1 MVGRVTVIP
10 CGPAVN
16 KSERTAIERLKAGLI
31 GPGGDDVWVL
41 LTNLTLSTT
50 HRLQSD
56 EIDIVAIGPP
66 GVRVIEVKH
75 WTASWV
81 RKHGD
86 RVAQEADRVTAKA
99 KKVGTMLRAQM
110 EQLPHVAGVFL
121 VTEAAS
127 RVERLPEVV
136 RGVRFHTFRTWRGAV
151 GADASVLTAQQ
162 IRAAASLLEP
172 RSAVA
177 LDGELRRL
185 GGYARLELQTVP
197 TERFHRVYRGIH
209 ATRQERVELHLYDLS
224 ASDESN
230 AEHRA
235 RREFDALQRLRRY
248 SWASTIVDSFQDAP
262 GYPGEMKFFT
272 VADPAAPSIEE
283 RAEDDSWSLEARVG
297 FARDAV
303 RAMNELHAA
312 SADEEPI
319 VHRNLTPRTVL
330 VRYDNTPILTGFEYA
345 RIPTE
350 VTVAS
355 AGSNA
360 EWDASVSPEVRSQ
373 GRAAADRRS
382 DVYSLCASLRV
393 LFAGGEDSHAVTR
406 LLSDGTAPEPSA
418 RAELPELDRALSALL
433 GESVPP
439 PPPPSAR
446 FWTEDQVVRFAGSDY
461 RIVARL
467 GSGGVGTTFKVVE
480 IDRGT
485 KEDLGTYVAKVVHDR
500 AAGERVLRA
509 HRLVRSHLHRSSGLS
524 MVYQVASQWRDNGFA
539 ALLTW
544 IEGDSL
550 DGFAGLLRELAEDS
564 QEASDEAL
572 ALRWSRAACA
582 ALGELHRNGL
592 VHGDVSPRNLILS
605 GADVVLTDYDCVT
618 RIDQP
623 PVTPGTVPYCSPS
636 CQEGLPAAPSD
647 DLYALAASIFFVLF
661 AREPFQYQGVR
672 AKERGLNWEGI
683 PREQY
688 PVLAE
693 FLDKATAHDRSQRYA
708 AAAEALS
715 ALDSAPGEGTAVS
728 REQDGTPQ
736 ETEPSEPPERHENE
750 VEWLKSLLQSY
761 PGSRWGNRETRGL
774 DTDFAAGTYVETAL
788 ERTLYDDLRERRVS
802 LVVLCGNAGDGKTAI
817 LQRLAKR
824 LGLGD
829 HRSATRIVNGQTDDG
844 LTVRMNLDGSAA
856 WEGRSAHQLLDEI
869 LEPFQH
875 GRPGEDCAHLLAIN
889 DGRLLEWIEDA
900 ERGHDGRTP
909 LTRALADFLED
920 RGKPD
925 SHVRFVNLNQR
936 SLVGGIAEDGTSI
949 DTSFLNDLVDRLYG
963 GERAAATWAPCRT
976 CSAQD
981 RCGVFRAA
989 RSFGPGGL
997 ADDDVRT
1004 VARQRLFE
1012 ALQAVHLRGETHVT
1026 VRELRAA
1033 LVYILFGLQYC
1044 SDYHSAGQDDAGQ
1057 DDAGQDDAG
1066 QDDAWPYWDRAFD
1079 AGSPGRQGDVLREL
1093 IRFDPALDA
1102 HPHIDRVLLHPPE
1115 DAGDSGA
1122 PRRSDAPQHH
1132 GERHAQLASE
1142 RRRAYFEWTAE
1153 EIARVA
1159 GDPEALGLAQGR
1171 HLREF
1176 RAVAI
1181 ADDAARGK
1189 LARRLCGGISRLEAL
1204 PPQALGVRDAVPLR
1218 ITPRTPIETALWVEK
1233 SPAAF
1238 RLEPEVPASCDLDR
1252 LHRQAVLI
1260 YRYRDGRE
1268 EPLRLGYDL
1277 FSLLLEMEEGYQLGD
1292 VATDDTFAQLAIFVQ
1307 RLVREDERRM
1317 MAWNPMRE
1325 DTIYELS
1332 ADLDDGAAG
1341 GPRQLL
1347 RIDLRTKDSAD
1358 AE

>member
-1 MVGRVTVIP
+1 MDRVTVIP

-16 KSERTAIERLKAGLI
+16 ESERRAIKHLKAGLI
-31 GPGGDDVWVL
+31 GPGRDDTWIL

-81 RKHGD
+81 RKHDD

-99 KKVGTMLRAQM
+99 KKVGTMLRAKM
-110 EQLPHVAGVFL
+110 EHLPHVAGVFL
-121 VTEAAS
+121 VTEVPS
-127 RVERLPEVV
+127 KVERLPDEIV
-136 RGVRFHTFRTWRGAV
+136 RGVRFHTFKTWQGAV
-151 GADASVLTAQQ
+151 GADSSEVLTPQQ
-162 IRAAASLLEP
+162 IRTAASLLEP

-185 GGYARLELQTVP
+185 GGYARLELQTDP
-197 TERFHRVYRGIH
+197 ADRFHRIYRGTH
-209 ATRQERVELHLYDLS
+209 ATRQDRVVLHLYDLS
-224 ASDESN
+224 DLSAGDDSN

-235 RREFDALQRLRRY
+235 RREFEVLHRLQQY
-248 SWASTIVDSFQDAP
+248 SWAPRIVDSFQDAP
-262 GYPGEMKFFT
+262 GYLEEMKFFT
-272 VADPAAPSIEE
+272 VADPAAPSIVE
-283 RAEDDSWSLEARVG
+283 RAEDDSWTSQARVS

-303 RAMNELHAA
+303 RAVRELHAA
-312 SADEEPI
+312 SADSEPM
-319 VHRNLTPRTVL
+319 VHRNLTPQTVL
-330 VRYDNTPILTGFEYA
+330 VRSDNSPILTGFEYA

-350 VTVAS
+350 VTVAA
-355 AGSNA
+355 AGSSA
-360 EWDASVSPEVRSQ
+360 AWDASVAPEVRSQ
-373 GRAAADRRS
+373 GRGAADHRS
-382 DVYSLCASLRV
+382 DVYSLCSSLRA
-393 LFAGGEDSHAVTR
+393 LFSGSDDDSHAIRV
-406 LLSDGTAPEPSA
+406 LDDGTKQEPSA

-433 GESVPP
+433 GESIPP
-439 PPPPSAR
+439 PPQPPAR
-446 FWTEDQVVRFAGSDY
+446 FWTEDQVVRFTGGDY

-480 IDRGT
+480 IDRDT
-485 KEDLGTYVAKVVHDR
+485 KEDLGTYVAKVVHDQDT
-500 AAGERVLRA
+500 GKRVLRA
-509 HRLVRSHLHRSSGLS
+509 HRLVRSHLHHSSGLS
-524 MVYQVASQWRDNGFA
+524 KIYQVDSQWRDNGFA

-544 IEGDSL
+544 IEGEPL
-550 DGFAGLLRELAEDS
+550 DEFAGLLRELAEDS
-564 QEASDEAL
+564 QEATDEAL
-572 ALRWSRAACA
+572 ALRWLQAACA

-623 PVTPGTVPYCSPS
+623 LTTPGTVPYCSPS

-661 AREPFQYQGVR
+661 AKEPFQYQGVR
-672 AKERGLNWEGI
+672 AKDRGLNWDGI

-688 PVLAE
+688 PVLSE
-693 FLDKATAHDRSQRYA
+693 FLDRATAPDRSQRYA
-708 AAAEALS
+708 TATEALS
-715 ALDSAPGEGTAVS
+715 ALDSAHGEGPAVS
-728 REQDGTPQ
+728 REPDGTPQ
-736 ETEPSEPPERHENE
+736 ETEPSEPLERHENE

-774 DTDFAAGTYVETAL
+774 DTDFAARTYVETEL

-829 HRSATRIVNGQTDDG
+829 HRSVTRIVNDQTDDG

-856 WEGRSAHQLLDEI
+856 WEGRSADQLLNEI

-875 GRPGEDCAHLLAIN
+875 GRPDEDCAHLLAIN
-889 DGRLLEWIEDA
+889 DGRLLEWIDDV
-900 ERGHDGRTP
+900 ERDHDGPTP
-909 LTRALADFLED
+909 LTRALADFLGD
-920 RGKPD
+920 RGQPD
-925 SHVRFVNLNQR
+925 SYVRFVNLNQR
-936 SLVGGIAEDGTSI
+936 SLVGGIAADGTSI
-949 DTSFLNDLVDRLYG
+949 DTRFLDDLVDRLYG

-981 RCGVFRAA
+981 HCAVFRAA

-997 ADDDVRT
+997 ASDDVRT
-1004 VARQRLFE
+1004 RARQRLFE

-1044 SDYHSAGQDDAGQ
+1044 RDYHEGQDDAL
-1057 DDAGQDDAG
+1057 
-1066 QDDAWPYWDRAFD
+1066 PYWGRAFD

-1102 HPHIDRVLLHPPE
+1102 YPHIDRVLLHPPE
-1115 DAGDSGA
+1115 DAGDSSA
-1122 PRRSDAPQHH
+1122 PRRSDALAH

-1153 EIARVA
+1153 EIAQVA

-1176 RAVAI
+1176 RDVAI
-1181 ADDAARGK
+1181 ADDAARYK

-1204 PPQALGVRDAVPLR
+1204 PPQALAVRDAVPLR
-1218 ITPRTPIETALWVEK
+1218 ITPRTPIETAFWVEK

-1238 RLEPEVPASCDLDR
+1238 RLDAVPTANDLDR
-1252 LHRQAVLI
+1252 LHRQAILI

-1268 EPLRLGYDL
+1268 EPLPLGYDL

-1317 MAWNPMRE
+1317 MAWNPMSE
-1325 DTIYELS
+1325 NTIYELS
-1332 ADLDDGAAG
+1332 ANLDADAAG

-1347 RIDLRTKDSAD
+1347 RIDPRNKDSDD

>member
-1 MVGRVTVIP
+1 MVDRVTVIP

-16 KSERTAIERLKAGLI
+16 ESERRAIERLKAGLI
-31 GPGGDDVWVL
+31 GHGGDDVWVL

-75 WTASWV
+75 WSAAWV
-81 RKHGD
+81 RKNGD
-86 RVAQEADRVTAKA
+86 RVAQEADRVTNKA
-99 KKVGTMLRAQM
+99 KKVGTMLRAKM
-110 EQLPHVAGVFL
+110 EHLPHVAGVFL
-121 VTEAAS
+121 VTEDATK
-127 RVERLPEVV
+127 VQRLPEVV
-136 RGVRFHTFRTWRGAV
+136 RGVRFHTFKTWRGAV

-162 IRAAASLLEP
+162 IGAASRMLEP
-172 RSAVA
+172 RSAVS

-185 GGYARLELQTVP
+185 GGYARLELQTDP
-197 TERFHRVYRGIH
+197 TERFHRIYRGIH
-209 ATRQERVELHLYDLS
+209 ATRQERVLLHLYDLS
-224 ASDESN
+224 DLSAGDVSN
-230 AEHRA
+230 AEQRA
-235 RREFDALQRLRRY
+235 RRGFAAINRLQQY
-248 SWASTIVDSFQDAP
+248 DWAPRIVDSFQDAP
-262 GYPGEMKFFT
+262 GYPEEMKFFT
-272 VADPAAPSIEE
+272 VADPAAPSIVD
-283 RAEDDSWSLEARVG
+283 RAEDDSWSLEARFS

-303 RAMNELHAA
+303 RAVRELHAA
-312 SADEEPI
+312 TADDEPML
-319 VHRNLTPRTVL
+319 HRNLTPRTVL
-330 VRYDNTPILTGFEYA
+330 VRHDNSPILTGFEYA

-360 EWDASVSPEVRSQ
+360 EWDESVAPEVRSQ
-373 GRAAADRRS
+373 GRGAADRRS
-382 DVYSLCASLRV
+382 DVYSLCASLRA
-393 LFAGGEDSHAVTR
+393 LFAGGDDSHAVIR
-406 LLSDGTAPEPSA
+406 ILDGGTAQEPPA
-418 RAELPELDRALSALL
+418 RAELPNLDRELSALL

-439 PPPPSAR
+439 PPPPPAR

-480 IDRGT
+480 IDRDT
-485 KEDLGTYVAKVVHDR
+485 KEDLGTYVAKVVHDQ
-500 AAGERVLRA
+500 ATGERVLRA
-509 HRLVRSHLHRSSGLS
+509 HRLVRSHLHRSSWLS
-524 MVYQVASQWRDNGFA
+524 MIYQVDSQWRDNGFA

-550 DGFAGLLRELAEDS
+550 AGFAGLLSELAEDS

-572 ALRWSRAACA
+572 ALRWLRAACA

-618 RIDQP
+618 RVDQP
-623 PVTPGTVPYCSPS
+623 LATPGTVPYCSSS

-661 AREPFQYQGVR
+661 AKEPFRYQGVC
-672 AKERGLNWEGI
+672 AKERGLNWEDI

-693 FLDKATAHDRSQRYA
+693 FLDRATATDRSRRYA
-708 AAAEALS
+708 TATEALS
-715 ALDSAPGEGTAVS
+715 ALDSAHGEGRSVS
-728 REQDGTPQ
+728 REQDGTQ
-736 ETEPSEPPERHENE
+736 ETEGSEPLERHENE

-774 DTDFAAGTYVETAL
+774 DTDFAARTYVETAL
-788 ERTLYDDLRERRVS
+788 ERTLYDDLRARRIS

-829 HRSATRIVNGQTDDG
+829 HRSAARIVNGQTDDG
-844 LTVRMNLDGSAA
+844 LTLRMNLDGSAA
-856 WEGRSAHQLLDEI
+856 WEGRSAHRLLNEI

-889 DGRLLEWIEDA
+889 DGRLLEWIDDA
-900 ERGHDGRTP
+900 ERDHDDGRTA
-909 LTRALADFLED
+909 LTHALADFLED
-920 RGKPD
+920 RGQPD

-936 SLVGGIAEDGTSI
+936 SLVGGIAADGI
-949 DTSFLNDLVDRLYG
+949 DTGFLNDLVDRLYG

-981 RCGVFRAA
+981 RCAVFRAA
-989 RSFGPGGL
+989 RTFGPGGL

-1004 VARQRLFE
+1004 RARQRLFE

-1044 SDYHSAGQDDAGQ
+1044 SDYHAAGQDEAL
-1057 DDAGQDDAG
+1057 
-1066 QDDAWPYWDRAFD
+1066 PYWDRAFD

-1115 DAGDSGA
+1115 DAGHSSA
-1122 PRRSDAPQHH
+1122 PRRSDEPAH
-1132 GERHAQLASE
+1132 GERHTQLASE

-1153 EIARVA
+1153 EIAQVA

-1176 RAVAI
+1176 RDMAI

-1204 PPQALGVRDAVPLR
+1204 PPQALDLRDAVPLR
-1218 ITPRTPIETALWVEK
+1218 ITPRTPIETAFWVEK

-1238 RLEPEVPASCDLDR
+1238 RLEPEIPASCDLDL
-1252 LHRQAVLI
+1252 LHRQAVLL
-1260 YRYRDGRE
+1260 YRYHDGRKE
-1268 EPLRLGYDL
+1268 RLRLGYDL

-1292 VATDDTFAQLAIFVQ
+1292 VATDDIFAQLAIFVQ

-1317 MAWNPMRE
+1317 MAWNPMSE

-1332 ADLDDGAAG
+1332 ADLDDDAAG

-1347 RIDLRTKDSAD
+1347 RIDLRNKDSAD

>member
-1 MVGRVTVIP
+1 MDRVTVIP

-16 KSERTAIERLKAGLI
+16 ESERRAIERLKAGLI
-31 GPGGDDVWVL
+31 GHRGDGVWVL

-99 KKVGTMLRAQM
+99 KKVGTMLRAKM

-121 VTEAAS
+121 VTEVPS
-127 RVERLPEVV
+127 KVERLPDEVV
-136 RGVRFHTFRTWRGAV
+136 RGVRFHTFKTWQGAV
-151 GADASVLTAQQ
+151 GADSSEVLTPQQ

-185 GGYARLELQTVP
+185 GGYARLELQTDP
-197 TERFHRVYRGIH
+197 AERFHRIYRGTH
-209 ATRQERVELHLYDLS
+209 ATRQERVVLHLYDLS
-224 ASDESN
+224 DFSAGDDSN

-235 RREFDALQRLRRY
+235 MREFKALHRLQQY
-248 SWASTIVDSFQDAP
+248 SWAPRIVDSFQDAP
-262 GYPGEMKFFT
+262 GYLEEMKFFT
-272 VADPAAPSIEE
+272 IADPAAPSIAE
-283 RAEDDSWSLEARVG
+283 RAEDDSWTSQARVS

-303 RAMNELHAA
+303 RALRELHAA
-312 SADEEPI
+312 SADEEPML
-319 VHRNLTPRTVL
+319 HRNLTPQTVL
-330 VRYDNTPILTGFEYA
+330 VRSDNSPILTGFEYT
-345 RIPTE
+345 RIPTD

-355 AGSNA
+355 TGSSA
-360 EWDASVSPEVRSQ
+360 AWDASAAPEIRSQ
-373 GRAAADRRS
+373 GRGAADHRS
-382 DVYSLCASLRV
+382 DVYSLCASLRA
-393 LFAGGEDSHAVTR
+393 LFAGGDDDSHAAIR
-406 LLSDGTAPEPSA
+406 ILNGGTKQEPSA

-433 GESVPP
+433 GESIPP
-439 PPPPSAR
+439 PPQPPAR
-446 FWTEDQVVRFAGSDY
+446 FWTEDQVVRFAGGDY

-480 IDRGT
+480 IDRDT
-485 KEDLGTYVAKVVHDR
+485 KEDLGTYVAKVVHDQET
-500 AAGERVLRA
+500 GKRVLRA
-509 HRLVRSHLHRSSGLS
+509 HSLARSHLHHSSGLS
-524 MVYQVASQWRDNGFA
+524 KIYQVDSQWRDNGVA

-544 IEGDSL
+544 IDGEPL
-550 DGFAGLLRELAEDS
+550 DEFAGLLRELAEDS
-564 QEASDEAL
+564 QEATDEAL
-572 ALRWSRAACA
+572 ALRWLQAACA
-582 ALGELHRNGL
+582 ALGELHRNRL

-623 PVTPGTVPYCSPS
+623 LTTPGTVPYCSPS

-647 DLYALAASIFFVLF
+647 DLYALAASVFFVLF
-661 AREPFQYQGVR
+661 AKEPFQYQGVR
-672 AKERGLNWEGI
+672 AKDRGLNWDGI

-693 FLDKATAHDRSQRYA
+693 FLDRATAPDRSQRYA
-708 AAAEALS
+708 TAAEALS
-715 ALDSAPGEGTAVS
+715 ALDSAPGEGPAVS
-728 REQDGTPQ
+728 REPDGTPQ
-736 ETEPSEPPERHENE
+736 ETEPSQPLERHENE
-750 VEWLKSLLQSY
+750 VEWLKSVLQSY

-774 DTDFAAGTYVETAL
+774 DTDFAAHTYVETSL
-788 ERTLYDDLRERRVS
+788 EQTLYDELRDRRVS

-856 WEGRSAHQLLDEI
+856 WEGRSAHQLLNEI

-875 GRPGEDCAHLLAIN
+875 GRPDEDCAHLLAIN
-889 DGRLLEWIEDA
+889 DGRLLEWIDDVEGD
-900 ERGHDGRTP
+900 HDGPTP
-909 LTRALADFLED
+909 LTQALTDFLED
-920 RGKPD
+920 RDKSD

-936 SLVGGIAEDGTSI
+936 SLVGGIAADGKSI
-949 DTSFLNDLVDRLYG
+949 DTRFLDDLVDGLYG
-963 GERAAATWAPCRT
+963 GERVAATWAPCRT

-981 RCGVFRAA
+981 HCAVFRAA
-989 RSFGPGGL
+989 RSFGPGRL

-1004 VARQRLFE
+1004 RARQRLFE

-1026 VRELRAA
+1026 VRELRAS

-1044 SDYHSAGQDDAGQ
+1044 SDYHTAGQEA
-1057 DDAGQDDAG
+1057 AL
-1066 QDDAWPYWDRAFD
+1066 PYWDRAFD

-1093 IRFDPALDA
+1093 IRFDPSLDA

-1115 DAGDSGA
+1115 DAGDSSA
-1122 PRRSDAPQHH
+1122 PRRSDALQPK
-1132 GERHAQLASE
+1132 ERHAQLASE
-1142 RRRAYFEWTAE
+1142 RRRVYFEWTDE
-1153 EIARVA
+1153 EIVQVA

-1176 RAVAI
+1176 RDVAI
-1181 ADDAARGK
+1181 ADDAALGK

-1204 PPQALGVRDAVPLR
+1204 PPQALDARDAVPLR
-1218 ITPRTPIETALWVEK
+1218 ITPRTPIETAFWVEK

-1238 RLEPEVPASCDLDR
+1238 QLQPDLPAFSDLDI

-1260 YRYRDGRE
+1260 YRYRDGGE
-1268 EPLRLGYDL
+1268 ERLRLGYDL

-1317 MAWNPMRE
+1317 MAWTPMRE

-1332 ADLDDGAAG
+1332 ADLDEAAG

-1347 RIDLRTKDSAD
+1347 RIDLRNKDSDD

>member
-1 MVGRVTVIP
+1 MVDRVTVIP

-16 KSERTAIERLKAGLI
+16 ESERRAIERLKAGLI
-31 GPGGDDVWVL
+31 GHGGDDVWVL

-75 WTASWV
+75 WSAAWV
-81 RKHGD
+81 RKNGD
-86 RVAQEADRVTAKA
+86 RVAQEADRVTNKA
-99 KKVGTMLRAQM
+99 KKVGTMLRAKM
-110 EQLPHVAGVFL
+110 EHLPHVAGVFL
-121 VTEAAS
+121 VTEDATK
-127 RVERLPEVV
+127 VQRLPEVV
-136 RGVRFHTFRTWRGAV
+136 RGVRFHTFKTWRGAV
-151 GADASVLTAQQ
+151 GADASLLTAQQ
-162 IRAAASLLEP
+162 IGAASRMLEP
-172 RSAVA
+172 RSAVS

-185 GGYARLELQTVP
+185 GGYARLELQTDP
-197 TERFHRVYRGIH
+197 TERFHRIYRGTH
-209 ATRQERVELHLYDLS
+209 ATRQERVLLHLYDLS
-224 ASDESN
+224 DLSAGDVSN
-230 AEHRA
+230 AEQRA
-235 RREFDALQRLRRY
+235 RRGFAAINRLQQY
-248 SWASTIVDSFQDAP
+248 DWAPRIVDSFQDAP
-262 GYPGEMKFFT
+262 GYPEEMKFFT
-272 VADPAAPSIEE
+272 VADPAAPSIAD
-283 RAEDDSWSLEARVG
+283 RAEDDSWNLEARVS

-303 RAMNELHAA
+303 RAVRELHAA
-312 SADEEPI
+312 TADDEPML
-319 VHRNLTPRTVL
+319 HRNLTPRTVL
-330 VRYDNTPILTGFEYA
+330 VRHDNSPILTGFEYA

-360 EWDASVSPEVRSQ
+360 EWDESVAPEVRSQ
-373 GRAAADRRS
+373 GRGAADHRS
-382 DVYSLCASLRV
+382 DVYSLCSSLRA
-393 LFAGGEDSHAVTR
+393 LFAGGDDNSHAAIR
-406 LLSDGTAPEPSA
+406 ILNGGTKQEPSA

-439 PPPPSAR
+439 PPQPPAR

-480 IDRGT
+480 IDRDT
-485 KEDLGTYVAKVVHDR
+485 KDDLGTYVAKVVHDQET
-500 AAGERVLRA
+500 GKRVLRA
-509 HRLVRSHLHRSSGLS
+509 HRLVRSHLHHSSGLS
-524 MVYQVASQWRDNGFA
+524 KIYQVDSQWRDNGFA

-544 IEGDSL
+544 IEGESL

-564 QEASDEAL
+564 QEATEEAL
-572 ALRWSRAACA
+572 ALRWLRAACA

-592 VHGDVSPRNLILS
+592 VHGDLSPRNLILS

-623 PVTPGTVPYCSPS
+623 LTTPGTVPYCSPS

-661 AREPFQYQGVR
+661 AKEPFRYQGVR
-672 AKERGLNWEGI
+672 AKERGLNWEDI

-693 FLDKATAHDRSQRYA
+693 FLDRATAPDRSQRYA
-708 AAAEALS
+708 TAADALH
-715 ALDSAPGEGTAVS
+715 ALDAAPPD
-728 REQDGTPQ
+728 QKQ
-736 ETEPSEPPERHENE
+736 ETEGSDQWERHENE

-774 DTDFAAGTYVETAL
+774 DTDFAARTYVDTEL
-788 ERTLYDDLRERRVS
+788 ERTLYDDLRKRRVS

-817 LQRLAKR
+817 LQRLAQR

-829 HRSATRIVNGQTDDG
+829 HRSAARIVNGQTDDG

-856 WEGRSAHQLLDEI
+856 WEGRSAHRLLNEI

-889 DGRLLEWIEDA
+889 DGRLLEWIDEV
-900 ERGHDGRTP
+900 EHDNDGPTP
-909 LTRALADFLED
+909 LTQALADFLED
-920 RGKPD
+920 CGQPD

-936 SLVGGIAEDGTSI
+936 SLVGGIAADGKSI
-949 DTSFLNDLVDRLYG
+949 DTGFLNDLVDRLYG

-981 RCGVFRAA
+981 RCAVFRAA

-997 ADDDVRT
+997 ADADVRT
-1004 VARQRLFE
+1004 RARQRLFE

-1044 SDYHSAGQDDAGQ
+1044 SDYHAAEQDDAL
-1057 DDAGQDDAG
+1057 
-1066 QDDAWPYWDRAFD
+1066 PYWDRAFD
-1079 AGSPGRQGDVLREL
+1079 AGSRGRQGDVLREL

-1115 DAGDSGA
+1115 DAGDSSA
-1122 PRRSDAPQHH
+1122 PRRSDASAQE
-1132 GERHAQLASE
+1132 ERHAQLASE
-1142 RRRAYFEWTAE
+1142 RRRAYFEWTSA
-1153 EIARVA
+1153 EIAQVA
-1159 GDPEALGLAQGR
+1159 GDPESLGLAQGR

-1181 ADDAARGK
+1181 ADDVARGK
-1189 LARRLCGGISRLEAL
+1189 LARRLCGGISRLGAL
-1204 PPQALGVRDAVPLR
+1204 PPQALDARDAVPLL
-1218 ITPRTPIETALWVEK
+1218 ITPRTPIDTAFWVEK

-1238 RLEPEVPASCDLDR
+1238 RLQPEVPASRDLDL

-1260 YRYRDGRE
+1260 YRYRDEGE
-1268 EPLRLGYDL
+1268 ERLRLGYDL

-1317 MAWNPMRE
+1317 MAWNPMSE
-1325 DTIYELS
+1325 NTIYELS
-1332 ADLDDGAAG
+1332 ADLDDDAAV
-1341 GPRQLL
+1341 GPRQRLAITPLEL
-1347 RIDLRTKDSAD
+1347 RSSD

>member
-1 MVGRVTVIP
+1 MVARVTVIP

-16 KSERTAIERLKAGLI
+16 QSERTAIEQLKAGLI
-31 GPGGDDVWVL
+31 GHAGDDVWVL

-75 WTASWV
+75 WTAAWV
-81 RKHGD
+81 RKHDD
-86 RVAQEADRVTAKA
+86 RAAQEADRVTAKA
-99 KKVGTMLRAQM
+99 KKVGTMLRAKM

-136 RGVRFHTFRTWRGAV
+136 RGVRFHTFKTWRGAV
-151 GADASVLTAQQ
+151 GTDASVLTGQQ
-162 IRAAASLLEP
+162 IRAAARLLGP

-185 GGYARLELQTVP
+185 GGYARLELQTAP

-230 AEHRA
+230 ADHRA

-262 GYPGEMKFFT
+262 GYPEEMKFFT

-303 RAMNELHAA
+303 RAVNELHAA
-312 SADEEPI
+312 SADEEPM

-439 PPPPSAR
+439 PPPPPAR
-446 FWTEDQVVRFAGSDY
+446 FWTEDQVVRFDESDY

-485 KEDLGTYVAKVVHDR
+485 KEDLGTYVAKVVHDE

-509 HRLVRSHLHRSSGLS
+509 HRLVRSHLHRSAGLS
-524 MVYQVASQWRDNGFA
+524 MVYQVAPQWRDNGFA

-550 DGFAGLLRELAEDS
+550 AGFAGLLSELAEDS

-623 PVTPGTVPYCSPS
+623 PATPGTVPYCSPS
-636 CQEGLPAAPSD
+636 GQEGLPAAPSD
-647 DLYALAASIFFVLF
+647 DLYSLAASIFFVLF
-661 AREPFQYQGVR
+661 AKEPFQYRGVL

-693 FLDKATAHDRSQRYA
+693 FLDKATAYDRSQRYA

-774 DTDFAAGTYVETAL
+774 DTDFAAHTYVETEL

-856 WEGRSAHQLLDEI
+856 WEGRSAHELLNEI

-875 GRPGEDCAHLLAIN
+875 SRPGEDCAHLLAIN
-889 DGRLLEWIEDA
+889 DGRLLEWIDDVK
-900 ERGHDGRTP
+900 RDHDGPTP
-909 LTRALADFLED
+909 LTQALTDFLED

-925 SHVRFVNLNQR
+925 SYVRFVNLNQR
-936 SLVGGIAEDGTSI
+936 SLVGDIAADGTSI
-949 DTSFLNDLVDRLYG
+949 DTGFLDDLVDGLYAG
-963 GERAAATWAPCRT
+963 ARAADTWAPCRT

-981 RCGVFRAA
+981 RCAVFRAA

-1004 VARQRLFE
+1004 RARQRLFE

-1044 SDYHSAGQDDAGQ
+1044 SEYHAAGHDDAL
-1057 DDAGQDDAG
+1057 
-1066 QDDAWPYWDRAFD
+1066 PYWDRAFD

-1102 HPHIDRVLLHPPE
+1102 HPHIDRMLLHPPE

-1122 PRRSDAPQHH
+1122 PKRSDDPQ
-1132 GERHAQLASE
+1132 RHAQLASE

-1204 PPQALGVRDAVPLR
+1204 PPQALDVRDAVPLR

-1238 RLEPEVPASCDLDR
+1238 RLLPEVPASRALDR

-1268 EPLRLGYDL
+1268 ERLRLGYDL

-1307 RLVREDERRM
+1307 RLVREDERRTI
-1317 MAWNPMRE
+1317 AWNPMRE

-1332 ADLDDGAAG
+1332 ANVDDDAAG
-1341 GPRQLL
+1341 DPRQRLAITPREL
-1347 RIDLRTKDSAD
+1347 RSSD

>member
-1 MVGRVTVIP
+1 MVDRITVIP

-16 KSERTAIERLKAGLI
+16 ESERRAIAQLKTGLI
-31 GPGGDDVWVL
+31 GPGRDDTWVL

-99 KKVGTMLRAQM
+99 KKVGTMLRAKM
-110 EQLPHVAGVFL
+110 EYLPHVAGAFL
-121 VTEAAS
+121 VTEVAS
-127 RVERLPEVV
+127 KVERLPEVV
-136 RGVRFHTFRTWRGAV
+136 RGVPFHTFKTWRGAV

-177 LDGELRRL
+177 LDGQLRRL
-185 GGYARLELQTVP
+185 GGYVRLELQTAP
-197 TERFHRVYRGIH
+197 TERFHRVYRGTH
-209 ATRQERVELHLYDLS
+209 ATRQDRVVLHLYDLS
-224 ASDESN
+224 DLSASDELT

-235 RREFDALQRLRRY
+235 RREFEALHRLQQY
-248 SWASTIVDSFQDAP
+248 PWAPRIVDSFQDAP
-262 GYPGEMKFFT
+262 GYLDEMKFFT

-283 RAEDDSWSLEARVG
+283 RAEDDSWRLEARVS

-303 RAMNELHAA
+303 RAVGELHAA
-312 SADEEPI
+312 SADDEPM

-330 VRYDNTPILTGFEYA
+330 VRSDNSPILTGFEYA

-350 VTVAS
+350 DTVACAS
-355 AGSNA
+355 SSA
-360 EWDASVSPEVRSQ
+360 EWDASVAPEVRSQ
-373 GRAAADRRS
+373 GRGAADHRS
-382 DVYSLCASLRV
+382 DVYALCASLRA
-393 LFAGGEDSHAVTR
+393 LFAGGDDDNSHAAIR
-406 LLSDGTAPEPSA
+406 ILDGGTKQEPSA
-418 RAELPELDRALSALL
+418 RAELPELDRALSELL

-439 PPPPSAR
+439 PPPPPAR

-461 RIVARL
+461 RIFARL

-480 IDRGT
+480 IARDT
-485 KEDLGTYVAKVVHDR
+485 KEDLGTYVAKVVHDQES
-500 AAGERVLRA
+500 GKRVLRA
-509 HRLVRSHLHRSSGLS
+509 HSLVRSYLHQSSGLS
-524 MVYQVASQWRDNGFA
+524 KIYQVDSQWRDNGFA

-544 IEGDSL
+544 IEGEPL
-550 DGFAGLLRELAEDS
+550 DEFAGLLRELAEDS
-564 QEASDEAL
+564 QETTDEAL
-572 ALRWSRAACA
+572 ALRWLRAACA

-623 PVTPGTVPYCSPS
+623 LATPGTVPYCSPS

-661 AREPFQYQGVR
+661 AKEPFKYQGVL
-672 AKERGLNWEGI
+672 AKDRGLNWEGI

-693 FLDKATAHDRSQRYA
+693 FLDKATAYDRSQRYA
-708 AAAEALS
+708 TFAEALS
-715 ALDSAPGEGTAVS
+715 ALDFAHGEGTAVS
-728 REQDGTPQ
+728 LEQDGTPQ
-736 ETEPSEPPERHENE
+736 ETETSEPLERHENE

-774 DTDFAAGTYVETAL
+774 DTDFAARTYVETAL
-788 ERTLYDDLRERRVS
+788 ELTLYDDLRERRVS

-829 HRSATRIVNGQTDDG
+829 HGSDTRILKGQTDDG

-856 WEGRSAHQLLDEI
+856 WEGRSADQLLNEI

-900 ERGHDGRTP
+900 ERDRDRPTP
-909 LTRALADFLED
+909 LTQALADFLED
-920 RGKPD
+920 RGQPD
-925 SHVRFVNLNQR
+925 SYVRFVNLNQR
-936 SLVGGIAEDGTSI
+936 SLVGGIAADGTSI
-949 DTSFLNDLVDRLYG
+949 DTRFLDDLVDGLYG
-963 GERAAATWAPCRT
+963 GERAAATWEPCRT
-976 CSAQD
+976 CSAQHH
-981 RCGVFRAA
+981 CAVFRAA

-997 ADDDVRT
+997 AGDDIRT
-1004 VARQRLFE
+1004 RARQRLFE

-1044 SDYHSAGQDDAGQ
+1044 SEYHAAGQDDAL
-1057 DDAGQDDAG
+1057 
-1066 QDDAWPYWDRAFD
+1066 PYWDRAFD

-1115 DAGDSGA
+1115 DAGDRSA
-1122 PRRSDAPQHH
+1122 PRRSDAPAH

-1142 RRRAYFEWTAE
+1142 RRRAYFEWTSE
-1153 EIARVA
+1153 EIAQVA
-1159 GDPEALGLAQGR
+1159 GAPEALGLAQGR

-1204 PPQALGVRDAVPLR
+1204 PPQALAARDVVPLR
-1218 ITPRTPIETALWVEK
+1218 ITPRTPIETAFWVEK
-1233 SPAAF
+1233 SAAAF
-1238 RLEPEVPASCDLDR
+1238 RLLPDVPDSCDLDR

-1260 YRYRDGRE
+1260 YRYRGGRE
-1268 EPLRLGYDL
+1268 ERLRLGYDL

-1317 MAWNPMRE
+1317 MAWNPMME

-1332 ADLDDGAAG
+1332 ADLDDAAG
-1341 GPRQLL
+1341 GPRQRLAITPREL
-1347 RIDLRTKDSAD
+1347 RSSD

>member
-1 MVGRVTVIP
+1 MDRVTVIP

-16 KSERTAIERLKAGLI
+16 ESERRAIKHLKAGLI
-31 GPGGDDVWVL
+31 GPGGDDTWIL

-86 RVAQEADRVTAKA
+86 RVAQEADRVTTKA
-99 KKVGTMLRAQM
+99 KKVGTMLRAKM
-110 EQLPHVAGVFL
+110 EHLPHVAGVFL
-121 VTEAAS
+121 VTEVPS
-127 RVERLPEVV
+127 KVERLPDEIV
-136 RGVRFHTFRTWRGAV
+136 RGVRFHTFKTWQGAV
-151 GADASVLTAQQ
+151 GADSSEVLTPQQ

-185 GGYARLELQTVP
+185 GGYARLELQTDP
-197 TERFHRVYRGIH
+197 AERFHRIYRGTH
-209 ATRQERVELHLYDLS
+209 ATRQERVVLHLYDLS
-224 ASDESN
+224 DFSAGDESN

-235 RREFDALQRLRRY
+235 MREFKALHRLQQY
-248 SWASTIVDSFQDAP
+248 SWAPRIVDSFQDAP
-262 GYPGEMKFFT
+262 GYLEEMKFFT
-272 VADPAAPSIEE
+272 IADPAAPSIAE
-283 RAEDDSWSLEARVG
+283 RAEDDSWTSQARVS

-303 RAMNELHAA
+303 RALRELHAA
-312 SADEEPI
+312 SADEEPML
-319 VHRNLTPRTVL
+319 HRNLTPRTVL
-330 VRYDNTPILTGFEYA
+330 VRYDNSATLTGFEYTK
-345 RIPTE
+345 IPTD

-355 AGSNA
+355 ASSNVERDESA
-360 EWDASVSPEVRSQ
+360 SPEVRYQ
-373 GRAAADRRS
+373 GRGAADRRS
-382 DVYSLCASLRV
+382 DVYSLCASLRA
-393 LFAGGEDSHAVTR
+393 LFAEGEDDSHAAIR
-406 LLSDGTAPEPSA
+406 ILDRGTKQEPSA

-433 GESVPP
+433 GESIPP
-439 PPPPSAR
+439 PPQPPAR
-446 FWTEDQVVRFAGSDY
+446 FWTEDQVVRFTGGDY

-480 IDRGT
+480 IDRDT
-485 KEDLGTYVAKVVHDR
+485 KDDLGTYVAKVVHDQET
-500 AAGERVLRA
+500 GKRVLRA
-509 HRLVRSHLHRSSGLS
+509 HRLVRSHLHHSSGLS
-524 MVYQVASQWRDNGFA
+524 KIYQVDSQWRDNGFA

-544 IEGDSL
+544 IEGESL

-564 QEASDEAL
+564 QEATDGAL
-572 ALRWSRAACA
+572 ALRWLRAACA

-623 PVTPGTVPYCSPS
+623 LATPGTVPYCSPS

-661 AREPFQYQGVR
+661 AKEPFQYQGVR
-672 AKERGLNWEGI
+672 AKDRGLNWDGI

-693 FLDKATAHDRSQRYA
+693 FLDRATAPDRSQRYA
-708 AAAEALS
+708 TAAEALS
-715 ALDSAPGEGTAVS
+715 ALDSAPGECPAVS
-728 REQDGTPQ
+728 REQEGTPQ
-736 ETEPSEPPERHENE
+736 ETEPSQPLERHENE

-774 DTDFAAGTYVETAL
+774 DTDFAARTYVETAL

-856 WEGRSAHQLLDEI
+856 WEGRSADQLLNEI

-875 GRPGEDCAHLLAIN
+875 GRPVEDCAHLLAIN
-889 DGRLLEWIEDA
+889 DGRLLEWIDDV
-900 ERGHDGRTP
+900 ERDHDGPTP
-909 LTRALADFLED
+909 LTRALTDFLED
-920 RGKPD
+920 EGQPD
-925 SHVRFVNLNQR
+925 SYVRFVNLNQR
-936 SLVGGIAEDGTSI
+936 SLVGGIAADGKSI
-949 DTSFLNDLVDRLYG
+949 DTGFLDDLVDGLYG
-963 GERAAATWAPCRT
+963 GERAASTWEPCRT

-981 RCGVFRAA
+981 RCAVFRAA

-997 ADDDVRT
+997 AGDDIRT
-1004 VARQRLFE
+1004 RARQRLFE

-1044 SDYHSAGQDDAGQ
+1044 RDYHEEQGDAL
-1057 DDAGQDDAG
+1057 
-1066 QDDAWPYWDRAFD
+1066 PYWGRAFD

-1115 DAGDSGA
+1115 DAGHSGA
-1122 PRRSDAPQHH
+1122 PRRSDEPAH

-1153 EIARVA
+1153 EIAQVA

-1176 RAVAI
+1176 RDVAI

-1204 PPQALGVRDAVPLR
+1204 PPQALAARDVVPLR
-1218 ITPRTPIETALWVEK
+1218 ITPRTPVETAFWVEK
-1233 SPAAF
+1233 SAAAF
-1238 RLEPEVPASCDLDR
+1238 TLAGVPASGDLDR

-1260 YRYRDGRE
+1260 YRYRGGRV

-1317 MAWNPMRE
+1317 MAWNPMSE
-1325 DTIYELS
+1325 NTIYELS
-1332 ADLDDGAAG
+1332 ANLDDDAAG
-1341 GPRQLL
+1341 GPRQRLAITPSEL
-1347 RIDLRTKDSAD
+1347 RSFD

>member
-1 MVGRVTVIP
+1 MARVTVKP

-16 KSERTAIERLKAGLI
+16 ESERRAIERLKAGLI
-31 GPGGDDVWVL
+31 GHAGNDIWVL

-50 HRLQSD
+50 HQLQSD
-56 EIDIVAIGPP
+56 EIDIVAIGPA
-66 GVRVIEVKH
+66 GIRVIEVKH
-75 WTASWV
+75 WTAAWV

-86 RVAQEADRVTAKA
+86 RVAQEADRVTTKA
-99 KKVGTMLRAQM
+99 KKVGTMLRAKM
-110 EQLPHVAGVFL
+110 EHFPYVAGVFL
-121 VTEAAS
+121 VTEVAS
-127 RVERLPEVV
+127 KVERLPEVV
-136 RGVRFHTFRTWRGAV
+136 RGVRFHTFKTWRGAV
-151 GADASVLTAQQ
+151 GADASVLTSQQ
-162 IRAAASLLEP
+162 IRAAARLLEP
-172 RSAVA
+172 RIAVS
-177 LDGELRRL
+177 LDGELQRL
-185 GGYARLELQTVP
+185 GGYVRLDLQTPP
-197 TERFHRVYRGIH
+197 TERFHRIYRGTH
-209 ATRQERVELHLYDLS
+209 ATRQERVVLHLYDLS

-235 RREFDALQRLRRY
+235 RRGFDALHRLQRY
-248 SWASTIVDSFQDAP
+248 VWAPRIVDSFQDAP
-262 GYPGEMKFFT
+262 DHSGEMAFFT
-272 VADPAAPSIEE
+272 VADPAAPTIEE
-283 RAEDDSWSLEARVG
+283 RADDDSWSLEARVS

-303 RAMNELHAA
+303 RAVHGLHAA
-312 SADEEPI
+312 TADDEPM

-330 VRYDNTPILTGFEYA
+330 VRSDNSPILTGFEYA

-350 VTVAS
+350 ATVAS
-355 AGSNA
+355 AGSGE
-360 EWDASVSPEVRSQ
+360 EWDASVAPEVRSQ
-373 GRAAADRRS
+373 GRGAADRRS
-382 DVYSLCASLRV
+382 DVYALCTSLRV
-393 LFAGGEDSHAVTR
+393 LFAGEDDSQAAIR
-406 LLSDGTAPEPSA
+406 LLADGTAQEPSA
-418 RAELPELDRALSALL
+418 RAELPELDRALSELL

-439 PPPPSAR
+439 PPPPPAR
-446 FWTEDQVVRFAGSDY
+446 FWTEDQVARFAGSDY
-461 RIVARL
+461 RIVTRL

-480 IDRGT
+480 IDRDT
-485 KEDLGTYVAKVVHDR
+485 NEDLGTYVAKVVHDR

-524 MVYQVASQWRDNGFA
+524 MIYQVAPQWRDNGFA

-550 DGFAGLLRELAEDS
+550 AGFAGLLRELAEDS

-572 ALRWSRAACA
+572 ALRWLRAACA

-605 GADVVLTDYDCVT
+605 GAEVVLTDYDCVT

-623 PVTPGTVPYCSPS
+623 LATPGTVRYCSPS
-636 CQEGLPAAPSD
+636 SQEGLPAAPSD
-647 DLYALAASIFFVLF
+647 DLYALAASVFFVLF
-661 AREPFQYQGVR
+661 AKEPFQYQGVR
-672 AKERGLNWEGI
+672 AKERGLSWEGI

-693 FLDKATAHDRSQRYA
+693 FLDRATAPDRSRRYA
-708 AAAEALS
+708 TATEALS
-715 ALDSAPGEGTAVS
+715 ALDSTHVEGPAES
-728 REQDGTPQ
+728 PEQGGTPQ
-736 ETEPSEPPERHENE
+736 ETELSEALERHENE
-750 VEWLKSLLQSY
+750 VEWLQSLLQSY

-774 DTDFAAGTYVETAL
+774 DTDFAARTYVETEL
-788 ERTLYDDLRERRVS
+788 ERALYDDVRERRVS

-829 HRSATRIVNGQTDDG
+829 HRSATRIVKGQTDDG

-856 WEGRSAHQLLDEI
+856 WEGRSAHQLLNEI

-889 DGRLLEWIEDA
+889 DGRLLEWIDDA
-900 ERGHDGRTP
+900 EHDHDGRTP
-909 LTRALADFLED
+909 LTRALADFLEGRD
-920 RGKPD
+920 QPD

-936 SLVGGIAEDGTSI
+936 SLVGGIAADGTSI
-949 DTSFLNDLVDRLYG
+949 DTGFLDDLVDGLYG
-963 GERAAATWAPCRT
+963 GERAADTWAPCRT

-981 RCGVFRAA
+981 RCAVFRAA
-989 RSFGPGGL
+989 RRFGPGGL
-997 ADDDVRT
+997 TDDDVRT
-1004 VARQRLFE
+1004 RARQRLFE

-1044 SDYHSAGQDDAGQ
+1044 SDYHAAGQDDAL
-1057 DDAGQDDAG
+1057 
-1066 QDDAWPYWDRAFD
+1066 PYWDRAFD

-1115 DAGDSGA
+1115 NAGDSSA
-1122 PRRSDAPQHH
+1122 PRRSVAPAQ

-1142 RRRAYFEWTAE
+1142 RRRAYFEWTSAE
-1153 EIARVA
+1153 ITQVA

-1181 ADDAARGK
+1181 ADDAACGK

-1204 PPQALGVRDAVPLR
+1204 PPQALDARDVVPLL
-1218 ITPRTPIETALWVEK
+1218 ITPRTPIETAFWVEK
-1233 SPAAF
+1233 SAAAF
-1238 RLEPEVPASCDLDR
+1238 RLLPEVLDSCDLDR

-1268 EPLRLGYDL
+1268 ERLSLGYDL

-1332 ADLDDGAAG
+1332 ADLDGG

-1347 RIDLRTKDSAD
+1347 RIDLCNKDSSD